1 MLQEL
6 DDGRFGP
13 LISGEGSIVVDC
25 EPKNATVS
33 IARLTETNR
42 QLVAEP
48 NREVGPPPIRL
59 DPMDA
64 GIYRLTL
71 TAPNHEPFQHGRG
84 GARKMCTVTNAHA
97 QVWFDS
103 QWVRSHSRR
112 HISLGQSS

>member
-71 TAPNHEPFQHGRG
+71 TAPNHEPLSNTVVVEPGKC
-84 GARKMCTVTNAHA
+84 ARLRMRMLKSGSIPSGFA
-97 QVWFDS
+97 
-103 QWVRSHSRR
+103 HSRR